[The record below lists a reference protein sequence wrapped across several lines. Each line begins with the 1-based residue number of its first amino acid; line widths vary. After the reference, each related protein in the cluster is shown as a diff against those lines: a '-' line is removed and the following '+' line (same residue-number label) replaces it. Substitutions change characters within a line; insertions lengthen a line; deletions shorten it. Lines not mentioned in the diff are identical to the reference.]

1 MKIDEKRVA
10 SLMKSLGCT
19 REEAIEVIREDEE
32 IDGMSMKEINADLTA
47 EQRKAMKNA
56 TKTGTKKR
64 TEVKRERKVDET
76 KKRLLNGFRV
86 FLEGLGANVKPLE
99 TEAEMHF
106 NFEGAEYTVK
116 LIKHRPP
123 KASK

>member
-10 SLMKSLGCT
+10 NLMKSLGCT
-19 REEAIEVIREDEE
+19 REEAIEVIREDDE
-32 IDGMSMKEINADLTA
+32 IDGMSMKEVNADLTA
-47 EQRKAMKNA
+47 EQKKAMKDA

-64 TEVKRERKVDET
+64 TDVKRERKVDET

-86 FLEGLGANVKPLE
+86 FLEGLGASVKPLE

-106 NFEGAEYTVK
+106 SFEGAEYTVK

>member
-10 SLMKSLGCT
+10 SLMKTLGCS

-32 IDGMSMKEINADLTA
+32 IDGMTMKELNADLTA
-47 EQRKAMKNA
+47 EQKKAMKEA
-56 TKTGTKKR
+56 TKVGTRKR
-64 TEVKRERKVDET
+64 TETKRERKVDET

-86 FLEGLGANVKPLE
+86 FLEGLGASVKPLE

-106 NFEGAEYTVK
+106 SFEGAEYTVK

>member
-10 SLMKSLGCT
+10 SLMKTLGCS

-32 IDGMSMKEINADLTA
+32 INGMTMKELNADLTA
-47 EQRKAMKNA
+47 EQKKAMKEA
-56 TKTGTKKR
+56 TKVGTRKR
-64 TEVKRERKVDET
+64 TETKRERKVDET
-76 KKRLLNGFRV
+76 KKRLLNGFRI
-86 FLEGLGANVKPLE
+86 FLEGLGASVKPLE

-106 NFEGAEYTVK
+106 SFEGAEYTVK

-123 KASK
+123 KG

>member
-1 MKIDEKRVA
+1 MTEAQIKKMMATLKI
-10 SLMKSLGCT
+10 S

-32 IDGMSMKEINADLTA
+32 IDGMTIKEVTADLTP
-47 EQRKAMKNA
+47 EQKKAMKNA
-56 TKTGTKKR
+56 TRTGTKKR
-64 TEVKRERKVDET
+64 TEAKRERKVDET

>member
-19 REEAIEVIREDEE
+19 REEALEVIREDEE
-32 IDGMSMKEINADLTA
+32 IDGMTMKEVNADLSA
-47 EQRKAMKNA
+47 DQKKAMKDA

-64 TEVKRERKVDET
+64 TAVKRERKVDET
-76 KKRLLNGFRV
+76 KKRLLNDFRV
-86 FLEGLGANVKPLE
+86 VVEGLGGSVAPLK
-99 TEAEMHF
+99 TEAEMDF
-106 NFEGAEYTVK
+106 SFEGSEYTIK

-123 KASK
+123 KA

>member
-10 SLMKSLGCT
+10 SLMATLKCS
-19 REEAIEVIREDEE
+19 REDAISVILEDEE
-32 IDGMSMKEINADLTA
+32 IDGMTMKEVNADLTP
-47 EQRKAMKNA
+47 EQKKAMKDA

-64 TEVKRERKVDET
+64 GEVKRERKVDET

-86 FLEGLGANVKPLE
+86 FIEGLGGTVEPLK

-106 NFEGAEYTVK
+106 DFEGASYTVK

-123 KASK
+123 KA

>member
-10 SLMKSLGCT
+10 NLMKTLGCS

-32 IDGMSMKEINADLTA
+32 IDGMTMKELNADLTA
-47 EQRKAMKNA
+47 EQKKAMKEA
-56 TKTGTKKR
+56 TKVGTRKR
-64 TEVKRERKVDET
+64 TETKRERKVDET
-76 KKRLLNGFRV
+76 KKRLLNGFRI
-86 FLEGLGANVKPLE
+86 FLEGLGASVKPLE

-106 NFEGAEYTVK
+106 SFEGAEYTVK

-123 KASK
+123 KG

>member
-1 MKIDEKRVA
+1 MKVDEKRVA

-19 REEAIEVIREDEE
+19 REEALEVIREDDE
-32 IDGMSMKEINADLTA
+32 IDGMSMKEVNADLTA
-47 EQRKAMKNA
+47 EQKKAMKDA

-64 TEVKRERKVDET
+64 ADAKRERKVDET
-76 KKRLLNGFRV
+76 KKRLLSGFRI
-86 FLEGLGANVKPLE
+86 FLEGLGASVKPLE

-106 NFEGAEYTVK
+106 SFEGAEYTVK

>member
-1 MKIDEKRVA
+1 MKVDEKRVA

-19 REEAIEVIREDEE
+19 REEAIEVVREDDE
-32 IDGMSMKEINADLTA
+32 IDGMSMKEVNADLTA
-47 EQRKAMKNA
+47 EQRKTMKDA

-64 TEVKRERKVDET
+64 ADVKRERKVDET
-76 KKRLLNGFRV
+76 KKRLLSGFRI
-86 FLEGLGANVKPLE
+86 FLEGLGASVKPLE

-106 NFEGAEYTVK
+106 SFEGAEYTVK

>member
-10 SLMKSLGCT
+10 SLMKTLGCS

-32 IDGMSMKEINADLTA
+32 IDGMTMKELNADLTA
-47 EQRKAMKNA
+47 EQKKAMKEA
-56 TKTGTKKR
+56 TKVGTRKR
-64 TEVKRERKVDET
+64 TETKRERKVDET
-76 KKRLLNGFRV
+76 KKRLLNGFRI
-86 FLEGLGANVKPLE
+86 FLEGLGASVKPLE

-106 NFEGAEYTVK
+106 SFEGAEYTVK

-123 KASK
+123 KA

>member
-10 SLMKSLGCT
+10 SLMKTLGCS

-32 IDGMSMKEINADLTA
+32 IDGMTMKELNADLTA
-47 EQRKAMKNA
+47 EQKKAMKEA
-56 TKTGTKKR
+56 TKVGTRKR
-64 TEVKRERKVDET
+64 TETKRERKVDET
-76 KKRLLNGFRV
+76 KKRLLNGFRI
-86 FLEGLGANVKPLE
+86 FLEGLGASVKPLE

-106 NFEGAEYTVK
+106 SFEGAEYTVK

-123 KASK
+123 KG

>member
-1 MKIDEKRVA
+1 MDEKRIA
-10 SLMKSLGCT
+10 KLMKDLDCT
-19 REEAIEVIREDEE
+19 REEAIQVILEDEE
-32 IDGMSMKEINADLTA
+32 IDGMTMKEVNSDLSAD
-47 EQRKAMKNA
+47 QKKAMKEA

-76 KKRLLNGFRV
+76 KKHLMNCHRV
-86 FLEGLGANVKPLE
+86 LLEGLGATVEPLT

-106 NFEGAEYTVK
+106 TFEGASYTVK

-123 KASK
+123 KA

>member
-10 SLMKSLGCT
+10 SLMKTLGCS

-32 IDGMSMKEINADLTA
+32 IDGMTMKELNADLTA
-47 EQRKAMKNA
+47 EQKKAMKEA
-56 TKTGTKKR
+56 TKVGTRKR
-64 TEVKRERKVDET
+64 TETKRERKVDET

-86 FLEGLGANVKPLE
+86 FLESLGASVKPLE

-106 NFEGAEYTVK
+106 SFEGAEYTVK